1 MQEPSDPGEVHH
13 SEANQDQQGERAPP
27 GVSAREDGVFGAGA
41 VESVRK
47 AELRAGTQGGKKY
60 NPKVFCFFYPHF
72 FLSACLSAPYDVCY
86 NFSTKLLNFLAIS

>member
-60 NPKVFCFFYPHF
+60 NPKVFFFF
-72 FLSACLSAPYDVCY
+72 FNHLFFCQRVLVHHMMYVIIFPPSC
-86 NFSTKLLNFLAIS
+86 